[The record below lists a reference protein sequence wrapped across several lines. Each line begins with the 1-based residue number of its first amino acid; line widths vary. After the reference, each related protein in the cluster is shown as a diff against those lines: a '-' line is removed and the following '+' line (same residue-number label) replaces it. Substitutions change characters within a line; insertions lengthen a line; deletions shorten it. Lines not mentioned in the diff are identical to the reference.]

1 MTDRIAEPAP
11 PSPIAEPAPPPLG
24 VAETPVS
31 TPAGGAGA
39 GADSPIAQ
47 GLAAAGADR
56 ATSDAATAMQSASG
70 MPFAGET
77 PADPAFRLVTEL
89 TAFLDKGGIAMWLIA
104 ALSVVTLA
112 LILLKLWRLARV
124 GAWHGRNAEAAVALW
139 CRGDHAAAAEAALR
153 GRGLRARLAAA
164 AIGAV
169 RNHGGAAAEARE
181 ETTRI
186 ARRLLAETASGLR
199 ALELIATVAPL
210 LGLFGTVLG
219 MIGAFQA
226 LQSAGVRAD
235 PSALAGGIWEA
246 LLTTAAGMAVA
257 IPASAALTW
266 FESVTDRVRLDMEDI
281 ATRIFT
287 RSERPALARAA
298 E

>member
-1 MTDRIAEPAP
+1 MTDEIAQPADPAAPAQPMAGEPGPGLPRGATAADP
-11 PSPIAEPAPPPLG
+11 AIGTETTAE
-24 VAETPVS
+24 
-31 TPAGGAGA
+31 GAGA
-39 GADSPIAQ
+39 GAPVSLDAVQASPDTPVEPALNLLEQ
-47 GLAAAGADR
+47 
-56 ATSDAATAMQSASG
+56 TA
-70 MPFAGET
+70 
-77 PADPAFRLVTEL
+77 
-89 TAFLDKGGIAMWLIA
+89 AFLDKGGIAMWAIT

-112 LILLKLWRLARV
+112 LILLKLWRLARM
-124 GAWHGRNAEAAVALW
+124 GAWSGRNAEDAVALW
-139 CRGDHAAAAEAALR
+139 ARGDHAAAAGAALR
-153 GRGLRARLAAA
+153 SRGLRARVVAS

-169 RNHGGAAAEARE
+169 RHHGGATAEARE
-181 ETTRI
+181 ETTRV
-186 ARRLLAETASGLR
+186 ARRLLAEAGSGLR

-226 LQSAGVRAD
+226 LQNAGTRAD

-266 FESVTDRVRLDMEDI
+266 FESVTDRARLDMEDL

-287 RSERPALARAA
+287 RAEAPALARAA